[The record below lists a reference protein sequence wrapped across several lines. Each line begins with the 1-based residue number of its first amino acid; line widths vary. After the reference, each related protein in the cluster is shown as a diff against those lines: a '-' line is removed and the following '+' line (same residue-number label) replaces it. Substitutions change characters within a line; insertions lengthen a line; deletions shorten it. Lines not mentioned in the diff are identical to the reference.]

1 MHAGDYGEDNITR
14 CQPGEI
20 SWNIRRYTCNVKD
33 ESRRFILGLQLL
45 LLRQLPALS
54 RTTLL
59 ATRAHPEHLTAGQQL

>member
-20 SWNIRRYTCNVKD
+20 SWNIRRDTCNVKD

-45 LLRQLPALS
+45 LLRQLPLS
-54 RTTLL
+54 LEPLCWLL
-59 ATRAHPEHLTAGQQL
+59 VLTRSI